1 MPMATKPTISDVAAQ
16 AGVSK
21 AAVSFALNNRPGVS
35 STTRDHILS
44 VAADLGFSV
53 NSSARAL
60 SIRRSGN
67 LGLVMARSYET
78 LGADPF
84 FPAFIAG
91 VESSVASTGN
101 FLLVRLVPDEAAE
114 TQAYRE
120 LATTGRVDGVFITDL
135 RADDRRPELMDALGL
150 PAVTLNR
157 ATSRSGATA
166 VCVDD
171 GPAVHDA
178 VRHLAELGHTTIG
191 HIGGPNRYL
200 HAAHRHA
207 EWLRSLRNHGLA
219 EGPYLRSDF
228 GAAGGAAATVEML
241 RRPSPPT
248 AILYGNDLMAV
259 AGISAARQLGV
270 LVPDHLSVVG
280 FDDSELSAYLSA
292 PLTTVRT
299 DAYGW
304 GSAAGTALLAKVDG
318 QRIDDVELP
327 AARFI
332 SRDSTGPPPAPL
344 RPATRRPPPARHPH
358 SRRNPGEPPRRN
370 PTRTAPRRPE
380 RESR

>member
-1 MPMATKPTISDVAAQ
+1 MATKPTISDVAAR

-21 AAVSFALNNRPGVS
+21 AAVSFALNDRPGVS
-35 STTRDHILS
+35 PQTRERILA
-44 VAADLGFSV
+44 VAAEMAFTA

-91 VESSVASTGN
+91 VEAAVASTGN
-101 FLLVRLVPDEAAE
+101 FLLVRLVPDETAE

-120 LATTGRVDGVFITDL
+120 LAETGRVDGVFVTDL
-135 RADDRRPELMDALGL
+135 RTDDVRPQLLDSLGL

-157 ATSRSGATA
+157 ANGRSTATA

-171 GPAVHDA
+171 GPAVGEA
-178 VRHLAELGHTTIG
+178 VRHLAEMGHTTIG
-191 HIGGPNRYL
+191 HISGPTRYL
-200 HAAHRHA
+200 HAEHRRTVWA
-207 EWLRSLRNHGLA
+207 QSLRALGLP
-219 EGPYLRSDF
+219 EGPYLQSDF
-228 GAAGGAAATVEML
+228 SAAGGAAATRAMFE
-241 RRPSPPT
+241 RPTPPT

-259 AGISAARQLGV
+259 AGISAARQRGV
-270 LVPDHLSVVG
+270 RVPDDLSVVG
-280 FDDSELSAYLSA
+280 FDDSELSAYLTA

-299 DAYGW
+299 DAYSW
-304 GSAAGTALLAKVDG
+304 GKAAGTAMLAKVDG
-318 QRIDDVELP
+318 RRLDDIHLP

-332 SRDSTGPPPAPL
+332 VRASAGPAPGTPGP
-344 RPATRRPPPARHPH
+344 RTGRHRQTH
-358 SRRNPGEPPRRN
+358 HFHARRNAGEPSRRN
-370 PTRTAPRRPE
+370 PTRTAPRRSE
-380 RESR
+380 RERP